1 MDVTNDQA
9 RSTTLP
15 KFKADPVKTV
25 ILASLMGQPL
35 NSLTF
40 MLMERHLPHTSP
52 VSSFRK

>member
-25 ILASLMGQPL
+25 ILAIFNG
-35 NSLTF
+35 NS
-40 MLMERHLPHTSP
+40 H
-52 VSSFRK
+52 